1 MKAGGRIALAHAYL
15 LHHMAWRDTSRIL
28 EFFTREHGRVSLF
41 ARGVRSERSQLRA
54 VLRPFQRLLVS
65 WSGRGEAGNLT
76 TAEFEGTPTR
86 LPAAR
91 LMSGFYLN
99 ELLLKLL
106 AKHDGH
112 PQLFDRYH
120 EALVGLRAPASEART
135 LRIFEKRLLEEIGYG
150 IDLGRDAESGAALDP
165 DRHYH
170 FRADRGASLA
180 VAESPSTYRGSSLT
194 ALAAEALD
202 DAQCLK
208 DARRL
213 LRDALTACLDG
224 RSLRSREVMTALR
237 AQEMKA
243 CP

>member
-1 MKAGGRIALAHAYL
+1 MKNGGRITLAPAYL

-41 ARGVRSERSQLRA
+41 ARGVRSQRSELRA
-54 VLRPFQRLLVS
+54 VLQPFQRVLVS
-65 WSGRGEAGNLT
+65 WSGRGEAGNLG
-76 TAEFEGTPTR
+76 TAEFDGPPTG
-86 LPAAR
+86 LPAGR

-99 ELLLKLL
+99 ELLMKLL
-106 AKHDGH
+106 ARNDSH
-112 PQLFDRYH
+112 PELFDQY
-120 EALVGLRAPASEART
+120 EAALTGLRTAASEART
-135 LRIFEKRLLEEIGYG
+135 LRVFEKRLLEVIGYG
-150 IDLGRDAESGAALDP
+150 VDLGRDAETGAALEP

-170 FRADRGASLA
+170 FRSDRGASLA

-202 DAQCLK
+202 DPQSLR

-224 RSLRSREVMTALR
+224 RALKSREVMKAVR
-237 AQEMKA
+237 AQETKT
-243 CP
+243 

>member
-1 MKAGGRIALAHAYL
+1 MTNNNGRITLAPAYL

-41 ARGVRSERSQLRA
+41 ARGVRSQRSELRA
-54 VLRPFQRLLVS
+54 VLQPFQRVLVS
-65 WSGRGEAGNLT
+65 WSGRGEAGNLNA
-76 TAEFEGTPTR
+76 AEFDGAPAG

-106 AKHDGH
+106 ARSDSH
-112 PQLFDRYH
+112 PELFDHYQ
-120 EALVGLRAPASEART
+120 EALAGLGTTASEART
-135 LRIFEKRLLEEIGYG
+135 LRIFEKRLLKVIGYG
-150 IDLGRDAESGAALDP
+150 INLERDADSGAVLDP

-170 FRADRGASLA
+170 FRANRGASLA

-194 ALAAEALD
+194 ALAKEALD
-202 DAQCLK
+202 DAQCLR

-213 LRDALTACLDG
+213 LRDALATCLDG
-224 RSLRSREVMTALR
+224 RGLKSREVMTAVR
-237 AQEMKA
+237 AQGMKA
-243 CP
+243 